1 MQASGSG
8 ATLLGKC
15 PESCT
20 GVSDNPHE
28 DAHDLQHAA
37 VERWERRWLAV
48 SGLLSLMFIM
58 LIAYALTVEGAH
70 IGQLSSNG
78 RGQPEVLLSSALFE
92 NPGVRTAGMN
102 EYQVSVVAQT
112 YSFNPP
118 EVVLPRGA
126 HVTFFATSRDVL
138 HGYQIENTNI
148 NVELIPGEVAT
159 FEYTFDTLGTY
170 RVGCNE
176 YCGIGHQNM
185 VAQIR
190 VVNPSELAQARA
202 AGGNAAGGVE
212 VGADT
217 TSSGGAVY
225 SSNCASCHGPDG
237 LGVAGAFPPLVEHV
251 GHLYNADRDYL
262 PHLILYG
269 LQGPIEVAGQTY
281 NGQMP
286 AWKQL
291 GDDEIAEVLNYTL
304 SRWGNEAVTE
314 GFEPYTAED
323 VAPFRNEDL
332 APEEVYQLHRQL
344 DLP

>member
-1 MQASGSG
+1 M
-8 ATLLGKC
+8 
-15 PESCT
+15 
-20 GVSDNPHE
+20 SDNPQ
-28 DAHDLQHAA
+28 DAHDTLQHAA

-48 SGLLSLMFIM
+48 SGLMSLGFVM

-78 RGQPEVLLSSALFE
+78 RGQPEVLLSSPLFE
-92 NPGVRTAGMN
+92 TPGVRTAGTN
-102 EYQVSVVAQT
+102 EYQVSVIAQT
-112 YSFNPP
+112 YSFSPS
-118 EVVLPRGA
+118 EIVLPRGA

-159 FEYTFDTLGTY
+159 FEYTFDDLDTY

-185 VAQIR
+185 IGQIR
-190 VVNPSELAQARA
+190 VVNPSEIAQASS
-202 AGGNAAGGVE
+202 AGGVE
-212 VGADT
+212 VGADQ
-217 TSSGGAVY
+217 TSSGEVVY

-237 LGVAGAFPPLVEHV
+237 LGVAGAFPPLAEHA

-262 PHLILYG
+262 PQLILYG

-291 GDDEIAEVLNYTL
+291 GDDEIAELLDYLLTN
-304 SRWGNEAVTE
+304 WGNETITE
-314 GFEPYTAED
+314 NFAPYTAED

-332 APEEVYQLHRQL
+332 APEDVHKLHQQLN
-344 DLP
+344 LP